1 MKILHLYKDYW
12 PVVGGIE
19 NHVRLLAEHQA
30 AAGHEVTV
38 LVTSQTHQ
46 TQVEQANGV
55 QVIKAARLATVAS
68 TPLSLSLPLRL
79 AALQPEIVHL
89 HFPYPLGEMSQL
101 FVGRAKGLVLTYHSD
116 IIRQRG
122 WLRLYRPWMHRIL
135 ARTNRIIA
143 ATPNYVESSETL
155 QRYRDKCAIIPFGI
169 DLERF
174 RQPNAD
180 QACAAQVALRAL
192 RGGAPL
198 LLFVGVLR
206 YYKGLTYLL
215 EAMPQVRAHL
225 LIVGEGPLGAD
236 LRRQA
241 EALGLGDRVTFV
253 GRVSDEAL
261 PAYYAAAHAFVLP
274 ACERSEAFGLVQV
287 EALASG
293 LPIVSTEL
301 GTGTSYVNAHG
312 VSGLVVPPRDPAALA
327 EALNRLVDDA
337 DLHQRL
343 AEGARQR
350 AALFEAS
357 RMVAQI
363 EALYAEVLAEHQRS

>member
-1 MKILHLYKDYW
+1 MRILHLYKDYW

-19 NHVRLLAEHQA
+19 NHVRLLAERQA
-30 AAGHEVTV
+30 AAGHAVTV
-38 LVTSQTHQ
+38 LVTSPTRK
-46 TQVEQANGV
+46 TQDEQVNGV

-68 TPLSLSLPLRL
+68 TPLSLALPVRL
-79 AALQPEIVHL
+79 AALRPDIAHL

-101 FVGRAKGLVLTYHSD
+101 LVGRARGLVVTYHSD
-116 IIRQRG
+116 IVRQRE
-122 WLRLYRPWMHRIL
+122 WLPLYRPWMHRLL
-135 ARTNRIIA
+135 ARADRIIA
-143 ATPNYVESSETL
+143 ATPNYLSSSETL
-155 QRYRDKCAIIPFGI
+155 QRHRDQCVLIPYGI
-169 DLERF
+169 ELDRF
-174 RQPNAD
+174 RRASAT
-180 QACAAQVALRAL
+180 QAAALRA
-192 RGGAPL
+192 RHSGAPL

-215 EAMPQVRAHL
+215 EAMPQVHAAHL

-241 EALGLGDRVTFV
+241 EALGLTDRITFA

-261 PAYYAAAHAFVLP
+261 PAYYAAADVFVLP

-301 GTGTSYVNAHG
+301 GTGTSYVNRDG

-327 EALNRLVDDA
+327 EALNRLVN
-337 DLHQRL
+337 DLELRQRL
-343 AEGARQR
+343 AAGARQR

-357 RMVAQI
+357 RMVAEI
-363 EALYAEVLAEHQRS
+363 EALYAEVLAGRGAV